1 MAIFRVRG
9 TGRGD
14 WAWRVAAASH
24 KMLITSGLQRIEDLP
39 KTQRFPGITVVSHT
53 LSEPPSPRSAPGLF
67 ANRGGALAPGPAP
80 PHPLVNRPVLLI
92 GGPLRVERNSF
103 KRTAPAHPAQ
113 AGHHAHKG
121 VLWRLHARAVH
132 EDPLPVRGDAHQ
144 HPRTGK
150 R

>member
-92 GGPLRVERNSF
+92 GGPLRVEGNSF
-103 KRTAPAHPAQ
+103 EPTAPAHPAQ
-113 AGHHAHKG
+113 AAHPAQNGH
-121 VLWRLHARAVH
+121 LWRLDPRAGQ
-132 EDPLPVRGDAHQ
+132 EA
-144 HPRTGK
+144 PRP
-150 R
+150 